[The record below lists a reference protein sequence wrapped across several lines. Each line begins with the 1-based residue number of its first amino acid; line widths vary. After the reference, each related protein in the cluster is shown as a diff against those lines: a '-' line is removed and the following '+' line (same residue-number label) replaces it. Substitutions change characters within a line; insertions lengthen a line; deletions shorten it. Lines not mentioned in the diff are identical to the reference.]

1 MPSPKV
7 LVQAHHLAY
16 TPCGRSTPLF
26 SELSFALTPGLSLI
40 CGGDGRGKTSLLR
53 LIAGELAPGAGRLL
67 RSAEAAACCSFEQP
81 ADPVHDPVLAR
92 AWLAERRAGRCA
104 ATWLAALEVA
114 LIEALDLSRHLDK
127 PMYMLSTGS
136 RRKLG
141 LVAAAASGAALTLLD
156 TPYAALD
163 ARSGRVLSELLA
175 EAADGT
181 QRAWV
186 VADYALPTGLDGV
199 ALAALIELG
208 D

>member
-1 MPSPKV
+1 MPAPIA
-7 LVQAHHLAY
+7 LLQARRLAY
-16 TPCGRSTPLF
+16 THPGQSAPLF
-26 SELSFALTPGLSLI
+26 ADLSFDLTPGLSLI
-40 CGGDGRGKTSLLR
+40 RGGDGRGKTSLLR
-53 LIAGELAPGAGRLL
+53 LIAGELAPGAGQIL
-67 RSAEAAACCSFEQP
+67 RSADTASCSFEQP

-92 AWLAERRAGRCA
+92 AWLAERRAGRFA
-104 ATWLAALEVA
+104 ATWLPALELG
-114 LIEALDLSRHLDK
+114 LIEGLGLSPHMDK
-127 PMYMLSTGS
+127 PMFMLSTGS

-163 ARSGRVLSELLA
+163 ARSGRLLSELLA
-175 EAADGT
+175 EAADSA

-186 VADYALPTGLDGV
+186 IADYALPAGLGGV

>member
-1 MPSPKV
+1 MLSPNA
-7 LVQAHHLAY
+7 LAQAHHLAY
-16 TPCGRSTPLF
+16 TPPGRSAPLF

-40 CGGDGRGKTSLLR
+40 RGGDGRGKTSLLR
-53 LIAGELAPGAGRLL
+53 LIAGELAPGAGHVVR
-67 RSAEAAACCSFEQP
+67 RAEATACCSFEQP
-81 ADPVHDPVLAR
+81 ADPAHDPVLAR

-104 ATWLAALEVA
+104 ATWLQALEIA
-114 LIEALDLSRHLDK
+114 LIKVLDLSPHLDK
-127 PMYMLSTGS
+127 PMFMLSTGS

-175 EAADGT
+175 EAAEST

-186 VADYALPTGLDGV
+186 IADYALPAGLDGV

>member
-1 MPSPKV
+1 MPSPNA

-16 TPCGRSTPLF
+16 TPPGQAVTLF
-26 SELSFALTPGLSLI
+26 RELSFALTPGLSLI
-40 CGGDGRGKTSLLR
+40 RGGDGRGKTSLLR

-92 AWLAERRAGRCA
+92 AWLAERRAGRFA
-104 ATWLAALEVA
+104 GSWLPALEVG
-114 LIEALDLSRHLDK
+114 LIEALDLSPHLDK

-141 LVAAAASGAALTLLD
+141 LVAAAASGAPLTLLD

-175 EAADGT
+175 EAADSKR
-181 QRAWV
+181 RAWV
-186 VADYALPTGLDGV
+186 IADYALPAGLDGI

>member
-1 MPSPKV
+1 MPSPNA

-16 TPCGRSTPLF
+16 THPGQVAPLF
-26 SELSFALTPGLSLI
+26 TDLSFALTPGLSLI
-40 CGGDGRGKTSLLR
+40 RGGDGRGKTSLLR
-53 LIAGELAPGAGRLL
+53 LIAGELAPGAGQIL
-67 RSAEAAACCSFEQP
+67 RSADTASCSFEQP

-92 AWLAERRAGRCA
+92 AWLAERRAGRFA
-104 ATWLAALEVA
+104 ATWLPALEAA
-114 LIEALDLSRHLDK
+114 LIEALDLAPHMDK
-127 PMYMLSTGS
+127 PMFMLSTGS

-163 ARSGRVLSELLA
+163 ARSGRLLSELLA
-175 EAADGT
+175 EAADSA

-186 VADYALPTGLDGV
+186 IADYALPAGLDGV
-199 ALAALIELG
+199 ALAVLIELG